1 MAFDCEYFKV
11 TWEEF
16 DKFIEAY
23 PAVNI
28 LVEMRKM
35 VCWLDANPKRRKK
48 NIKRFINNWLAKSH
62 RDLEKEK
69 RNGQRE
75 SFNERRS
82 RTSAEAIFEVFG
94 SDDAVVGKIHGTLPP
109 ADK

>member
-1 MAFDCEYFKV
+1 MFDCQFFKV
-11 TWEEF
+11 TWEEY
-16 DKFIEAY
+16 DKYISAY
-23 PAVNI
+23 PGVN
-28 LVEMRKM
+28 VNGEFKKM
-35 VCWLDANPKRRKK
+35 QMWLEANPARRKK
-48 NIKRFINNWLAKSH
+48 NTKRFISNWLAKSH
-62 RDLEKEK
+62 RELEKEK

-94 SDDAVVGKIHGTLPP
+94 SDDAVAGKVHGTLPP